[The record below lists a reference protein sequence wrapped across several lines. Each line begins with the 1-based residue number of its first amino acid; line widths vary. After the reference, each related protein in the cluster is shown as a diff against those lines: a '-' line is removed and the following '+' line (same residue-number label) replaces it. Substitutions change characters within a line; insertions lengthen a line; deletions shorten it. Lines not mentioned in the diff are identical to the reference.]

1 MDTGSFGFAG
11 IYLASFVLGMA
22 HALEPGHGKTVVA
35 AYLAGEHGR
44 NRDAILLGLTVTFTH
59 SFSIILLAVAARLL
73 SRSIP
78 VQAVHAY
85 IGMVSGVLILVI
97 GLVMLRSRIRGLNN
111 GHHHHDHDHHHHHH
125 DLSPDYSYTKLL
137 LLGISGGMVPCPAAL
152 AILLAAISTGRTEK
166 GVLLVLIFSAG
177 LAITLVMIGLVVVNG
192 LRLGRRFLSVDRYA
206 QRVALLSAMV
216 VTLIGVGTVY
226 SSLRHLF

>member
-11 IYLASFVLGMA
+11 IYLASFALGMA

-35 AYLAGEHGR
+35 AYLAGERGR

-59 SFSIILLAVAARLL
+59 SFSIILLAIAARLL

-78 VQAVHAY
+78 AQAVHAY

-97 GLVMLRSRIRGLNN
+97 GLAMLRSRLRGLHHE
-111 GHHHHDHDHHHHHH
+111 HHHHSHQHDHHHH
-125 DLSPDYSYTKLL
+125 DLPPDYSYVKLL
-137 LLGISGGMVPCPAAL
+137 LLGVSGGMVPCPAAL
-152 AILLAAISTGRTEK
+152 AILLGAISTGRTEK
-166 GVLLVLIFSAG
+166 GIFLVLLFSAG
-177 LAITLVMIGLVVVNG
+177 LAITLVLIGLIIVNG
-192 LRLGRRFLSVDRYA
+192 FRLGRRFLPVERHA
-206 QRVALLSAMV
+206 RKIALCSAVV
-216 VTLIGVGTVY
+216 VTLIGIGTVY